1 MINQKNVDKLYQ
13 LILENDYAL
22 QGCQWDELYTCEY
35 DTPQSIINDF
45 IRIFLNTDFEK
56 FNKDIDDFVLIAN
69 QEERKEALIRYFEKV
84 VEELKTTKVKEG

>member
-1 MINQKNVDKLYQ
+1 MS
-13 LILENDYAL
+13 
-22 QGCQWDELYTCEY
+22 EY
-35 DTPQSIINDF
+35 EKPQSIINDF

-84 VEELKTTKVKEG
+84 VEKLKTTKVKGGEYEGL